1 MQAQILQG
9 KIKDQLPLLHEKYHV
24 KKLGI
29 FGSFARG
36 EQNPE
41 SDVDIIVEFESPV
54 GFFEFIRLENY
65 LSEILGAKVDLVTER
80 ALKPSIKES
89 VLQETVYV

>member
-1 MQAQILQG
+1 MQTQVLQW
-9 KIKDQLPLLHEKYHV
+9 KIKDQLSILHEKYHV

-41 SDVDIIVEFESPV
+41 SDIDMIVEFESPV

-65 LSEILGAKVDLVTER
+65 LSETLGAKVDLVTER

-89 VLQETVYV
+89 VLKETVYV